1 VRLLGQTKG
10 YRVKLIHYVLL
21 TIGLG
26 WLAADFRLVVSHMI
40 LRETRIG
47 VVATFLDKLP
57 RIVGT
62 PIFIF
67 LWITLLFGWVILV
80 GLGARPLFRRRKAN

>member
-1 VRLLGQTKG
+1 M
-10 YRVKLIHYVLL
+10 KLAHYVLL

-26 WLAADFRLVVSHMI
+26 WLAADLCLVVSNII

-57 RIVGT
+57 PVLGT

-67 LWITLLFGWVILV
+67 LWITLLFGWVILI
-80 GLGARPLFRRRKAN
+80 GLGVSPLFRRRKAN

>member
-1 VRLLGQTKG
+1 
-10 YRVKLIHYVLL
+10 VKLIHYLLL

-26 WLAADFRLVVSHMI
+26 WLAADLRVVVSHI
-40 LRETRIG
+40 VLRETRIG

-57 RIVGT
+57 HIVGT
-62 PIFIF
+62 SIFIF
-67 LWITLLFGWVILV
+67 LWIALLFGWVILI

>member
-1 VRLLGQTKG
+1 
-10 YRVKLIHYVLL
+10 VKLAHYVLL

-26 WLAADFRLVVSHMI
+26 WLVADLCLVVSNLI

-57 RIVGT
+57 PAVGT

-67 LWITLLFGWVILV
+67 LWITLLFGWLILI
-80 GLGARPLFRRRKAN
+80 GLGVSPLFRRRKAS

>member
-1 VRLLGQTKG
+1 
-10 YRVKLIHYVLL
+10 VKLIHYVLL

-26 WLAADFRLVVSHMI
+26 WLAADLNVIVSHII

-67 LWITLLFGWVILV
+67 LWITLLFGWVIPI
-80 GLGARPLFRRRKAN
+80 GLSVRPLFRRRKAN